1 MLNLKMMSATKNT
14 NNKMMMSKTVPFVYL
29 GADILL
35 IVISI
40 IMGGLWL
47 INTQV
52 AFICSMII
60 VFASFLSYKGMIEKR
75 LETGQI
81 PDEVDEL
88 DKIDD
93 KFGLFDERK
102 NLEQEELSKEEFVK
116 LYKEEKKKTTGFKRS
131 LLNLFKSGRGVFN
144 PFRLLAYIFLCISML
159 FLIKHNLFSIFPF
172 LVGISMVP
180 VSSMV
185 LGVFLASNHS

>member
-1 MLNLKMMSATKNT
+1 MSATKNM
-14 NNKMMMSKTVPFVYL
+14 NKKMMMSKTVPFVYL

-35 IVISI
+35 IVLSI
-40 IMGGLWL
+40 LMGGLWL

-75 LETGQI
+75 LENGEI

-93 KFGLFDERK
+93 KFGLFDETK
-102 NLEQEELSKEEFVK
+102 NLEKEELSKEEFVQY
-116 LYKEEKKKTTGFKRS
+116 YKEEKKKTTGLKRS
-131 LLNLFKSGRGVFN
+131 ISNLFKSGRGVFN
-144 PFRLLAYIFLCISML
+144 PFRLVAYTFLCISML
-159 FLIKHNLFSIFPF
+159 FLIRQNLFSIFPF
-172 LVGISMVP
+172 LVGIGAVP
-180 VSSMV
+180 ISSMV
-185 LGVFLASNHS
+185 LGVVLSKQP

>member
-1 MLNLKMMSATKNT
+1 MLNLKMMSATKNM
-14 NNKMMMSKTVPFVYL
+14 NKKMTMSKTVPFVYL

-35 IVISI
+35 IVLSI

-52 AFICSMII
+52 AFICSMIV

-75 LETGQI
+75 LETGAI

-93 KFGLFDERK
+93 KFGLFEEKKD
-102 NLEQEELSKEEFVK
+102 LEKEELSKEEFVK
-116 LYKEEKKKTTGFKRS
+116 LYKEEKKKSSGLKRS
-131 LLNLFKSGRGVFN
+131 ISNLFKSGRGVFN
-144 PFRLLAYIFLCISML
+144 PFRLVAYAFLCIAML
-159 FLIKHNLFSIFPF
+159 FLIRQNLFSIFPF
-172 LVGISMVP
+172 LVGIAAVP
-180 VSSMV
+180 ISSIV
-185 LGVFLASNHS
+185 LGVMLSKQP